1 MSLKIQDKKS
11 YQEVN
16 KNKLRLQK
24 RKEMGIFASVQRNT
38 NGRKGKVGMTGV
50 VHN

>member
-1 MSLKIQDKKS
+1 MSLRIQDKKS
-11 YQEVN
+11 YQGVN
-16 KNKLRLQK
+16 KNKLKLQK
-24 RKEMGIFASVQRNT
+24 RREIGIFAFVQRNT

>member
-24 RKEMGIFASVQRNT
+24 RKEMGIFAFVQRNR

>member
-11 YQEVN
+11 YLEVN
-16 KNKLRLQK
+16 KNKLKLQK
-24 RKEMGIFASVQRNT
+24 RKEIQRNT

>member
-11 YQEVN
+11 YQGVN
-16 KNKLRLQK
+16 KNKLKLQK
-24 RKEMGIFASVQRNT
+24 RREIGIFALVQRNT